1 MILILF
7 YNWKGTVE
15 EREKWEQYAK
25 DWHKKNDMKVI
36 GMYTPSCPW
45 NRAWLI
51 ETNSLDKAF
60 KFEPNTDK
68 LLNTDLIVLS

>member
-1 MILILF
+1 MILLLY
-7 YNWKGTVE
+7 YNWKGTRE

-25 DWHKKNDMKVI
+25 DWYKKNDMKVI

-45 NRAWLI
+45 NRAWLV
-51 ETNSLDKAF
+51 ETDSLDKAF
-60 KFEPNTDK
+60 TFEANTDK